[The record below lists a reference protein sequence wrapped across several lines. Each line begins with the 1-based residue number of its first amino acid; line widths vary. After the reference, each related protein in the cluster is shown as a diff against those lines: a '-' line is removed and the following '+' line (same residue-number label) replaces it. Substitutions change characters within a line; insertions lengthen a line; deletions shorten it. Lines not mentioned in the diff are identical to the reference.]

1 MAKRYMLTLETRQ
14 VEIKAMLTALQTRKL
29 TKLFSMYD
37 TNCTG
42 VLMRDDFDQL
52 FKKMASVRN
61 WSVRSPRCMVV
72 QDLLTQMWNGLAQK
86 ADKSHDKAVCI
97 EEWLAFKTEVLASE
111 KSYAQEV
118 NALMELVF
126 DVFDQDSD
134 GKLGQP
140 DWERL
145 LSAYN
150 VSPVYG
156 AIAFSALNPDADGL
170 ITKERLL
177 QWVHAFYYSD
187 TPDDP
192 ANGMFG
198 PF

>member
-1 MAKRYMLTLETRQ
+1 MAKRYMLALETRQ
-14 VEIKAMLTALQTRKL
+14 VETKAMLTALQTRKL

-42 VLMRDDFDQL
+42 VLMREDFDQL

-72 QDLLTQMWNGLAQK
+72 QDLLTQMWNGLAKK
-86 ADKSHDKAVCI
+86 ADKSQDKAVCL
-97 EEWLAFKTEVLASE
+97 EEWLAFKTEVLASAQ
-111 KSYAQEV
+111 SYAQEV

-134 GKLGQP
+134 GKLSQT

-145 LSAYN
+145 LSVYN

-156 AIAFSALNPDADGL
+156 AIAFPALNPDADGL
-170 ITKERLL
+170 LTKECLL
-177 QWVHAFYYSD
+177 QWVQAFYYSD